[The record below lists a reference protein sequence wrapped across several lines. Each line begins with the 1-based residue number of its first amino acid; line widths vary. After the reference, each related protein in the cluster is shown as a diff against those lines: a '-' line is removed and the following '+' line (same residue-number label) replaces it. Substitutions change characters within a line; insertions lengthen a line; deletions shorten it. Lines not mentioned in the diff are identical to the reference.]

1 VGQVETLHIAQAQQL
16 RLRLPASL
24 GQFDGGPQAA
34 RSMVLGLLLSRDP
47 SVRAAQTRLLAD
59 SLGATGL
66 AAVEGAAATA
76 RDLPP
81 LLRLPALF
89 MLFPALRRATLGER
103 QALARLAVGLIN
115 ADARVD
121 VFEYCLAKLLEM
133 LLEDEMQGRAPHG
146 NVTLEQA
153 AQPIHVLFSVMAR
166 AGAANDAEARRSYET
181 GMQAVLPMRRPPYV
195 AYPDWP
201 QRLNAALPTLEAL
214 HPFAKQAVIEG
225 LVRTIATD
233 DVLNVEEAELLRT
246 TCALLHCPLPPL
258 LPNPDT

>member
-1 VGQVETLHIAQAQQL
+1 
-16 RLRLPASL
+16 
-24 GQFDGGPQAA
+24 
-34 RSMVLGLLLSRDP
+34 
-47 SVRAAQTRLLAD
+47 
-59 SLGATGL
+59 
-66 AAVEGAAATA
+66 
-76 RDLPP
+76 
-81 LLRLPALF
+81 
-89 MLFPALRRATLGER
+89 MLFPALRRATLAER
-103 QALARLAVGLIN
+103 QALAQLAVGLIN

-133 LLEDEMQGRAPHG
+133 LLEDEMQARAPHG
-146 NVTLEQA
+146 NVTLEQGM
-153 AQPIHVLFSVMAR
+153 QPIHVLFSVMAR

-258 LPNPDT
+258 LPNPEA